1 MTMIKITAY
10 SLAAMLG
17 LFCSPLLAEGG
28 AYQIELIVFLQAMPN
43 TEVFEQTTQSTQ
55 WPSDLTELSAYKKPE
70 ITTLDD
76 SYAALSKDATFQ
88 PILHVAWVQPV
99 GEGGLNAPVHIQ
111 SADGKLNGYLQ
122 MQQGQ
127 GLQMTVDLE
136 LTSNSSDGSGKGVV
150 YRLNEKRSIKLNE
163 VYYLD
168 HPKFGVVAKI
178 SHL

>member
-1 MTMIKITAY
+1 MIKIMAC

-17 LFCSPLLAEGG
+17 LFGPPLLAEEGG
-28 AYQIELIVFLQAMPN
+28 AYQIELIVFTQAMPT
-43 TEVFEQTTQSTQ
+43 TEVFDQSTQ
-55 WPSDLTELSAYKKPE
+55 SIQWPPDLTESSAYKKPGA
-70 ITTLDD
+70 TMLDD
-76 SYAALSKDATFQ
+76 SYAAVSKDPAYK
-88 PILHVAWVQPV
+88 PVLHVAWVQPV

-111 SADGKLNGYLQ
+111 SADGKLNGYVQ

-127 GLQMTVDLE
+127 GLQMMVDLE
-136 LTSNSSDGSGKGVV
+136 LTSNLDGDTGRTVV

-178 SHL
+178 SH